1 MNEIIKPNSV
11 NFEELVRNSNTTL
24 TLNSQSKMIDLL
36 TEEFTQKELQWY
48 IANLYIYLNYHPT
61 DDYPI
66 NLENVYRMLGFAN
79 KGNAMK
85 TIVSNFVENDDYKII
100 KFTNKLID
108 DCLLVRTEKQ
118 TNRGGHNREDVMLNI
133 DTFKN
138 LAMLVKTP
146 EGTTI
151 RKYYIKMENIHN
163 KVVKIE
169 IETTQKLLE
178 ESKNQTKLLELN
190 LQDTQDK
197 IVLMTRKTN
206 IFVEGESVYIFHST
220 IIEND
225 VVIDLYKAGRT
236 KNANVRDAVH
246 KTASY
251 KGILL
256 QITCVDSVL
265 LERNIH
271 FLLDKYRRVNRREW
285 FTCSFDV
292 IKNAIYYAKY
302 VLENDIDFENFNLDN
317 VKIPIKQN
325 KNIQVI
331 EKIEDKVTEDKVTVV
346 TKPFFTHLKRIYPDI
361 DNFDLFVSEH
371 FEFNEKN
378 FISHITLKNQYK
390 IWSKTAN
397 HSQLKKLIEHMKTK
411 YISFMYKANDLVSTS
426 KLTLHF
432 RGISLKQSLLNF
444 EKPINEKLII
454 ENYLYDNC
462 QRASGFRITM
472 KELFSDFELWFKSLD
487 VTFTHLIKEKI
498 KTYLDVKFIR
508 LRSGDES
515 NGKDNRSGGWLG
527 FALKTNQIPEPIKKY
542 KPKNAKVIFQKNLNN
557 ETIKEWNSVSELA
570 FYLKKSN
577 TVTSGIVNYHKP
589 LIIDEI
595 QYLFEFK

>member
-36 TEEFTQKELQWY
+36 TEEFTEEELQWY
-48 IANLYIYLNYHPT
+48 IANLYVYLNYHPT

-66 NLENVYRMLGFAN
+66 NLENVYKMLGFAN

-85 TIVSNFVENDDYKII
+85 TIKSNFTKDEDYKTSFIP
-100 KFTNKLID
+100 KEKSSWGGSGID
-108 DCLLVRTEKQ
+108 EI
-118 TNRGGHNREDVMLNI
+118 MLNV

-138 LAMLVKTP
+138 LAMIVKTP
-146 EGTTI
+146 KGTEI

-271 FLLDKYRRVNRREW
+271 FLLDKYRKVNRREW

-331 EKIEDKVTEDKVTVV
+331 ENIEDKVTEDEIV

-361 DNFDLFVSEH
+361 HNFDLFVSEH

-472 KELFSDFELWFKSLD
+472 KELFSDFELWFNSLD
-487 VTFTHLIKEKI
+487 ITFTHLIKEKI
-498 KTYLDVKFIR
+498 KAYLDVKFIR

-527 FALKTNQIPEPIKKY
+527 FALKTNEIPEPIKKY

-577 TVTSGIVNYHKP
+577 TVTSSIVNYHKP